1 MRVGSLFSGIGGLEL
16 GLERAGMTVTWQ
28 VERDKFCQRVL
39 ARHWPEVVRH
49 DDVTTFHPSGF
60 PSVDLI
66 CGGFPCQPHSVAGL
80 KKGADDERD
89 LWGEFARIVGEARPR
104 WVVAENVPG
113 LLSTP
118 LSGLRGGFFG
128 KVLADLASLGYCVR
142 WDVLSAAGVG
152 APHRRRRV
160 FIVAYSHG
168 AGRPRFDLARGQ
180 AANAKSGRALP
191 DASGFG
197 LLRGE
202 GATGSPGRPGLEPAS
217 QNMGHA
223 DGFGQLEPSGCLANF
238 WGWPQHPGGWA
249 AESGLGGGLDGL
261 PPRLDEPSGGFDG
274 PPAWLDEPAARA
286 WQSGAWEEGLPRT
299 EAKSPGRILRLKA
312 LGNAVVPQVAYAVG
326 VAVMAA
332 ERGRRDEVQG

>member
-1 MRVGSLFSGIGGLEL
+1 VRVGSLFSGIGGLEL
-16 GLERAGMTVTWQ
+16 GLERAGMTVAWQ

-39 ARHWPEVVRH
+39 ARHWPKVARH
-49 DDVTTFHPSGF
+49 DDVTTFHPSDF

-128 KVLADLASLGYCVR
+128 RVLADLAGLGYCVR
-142 WDVLSAAGVG
+142 WDVLSASGVG

-160 FIVAYSHG
+160 FIVAHSHG
-168 AGRPRFDLARGQ
+168 AGRLRVDLARWQ
-180 AANAKSGRALP
+180 AANAQSSCARP
-191 DASGFG
+191 DASGLG

-202 GATGSPGRPGLEPAS
+202 GATGAPGRHGLEPAS
-217 QNMGHA
+217 TGLGNPHSL
-223 DGFGQLEPSGCLANF
+223 GQLESGGCLANF
-238 WGWPQHPGGWA
+238 WRWPQHPGGGL
-249 AESGLGGGLDGL
+249 AEPGMGGGADGL
-261 PPRLDEPSGGFDG
+261 PP
-274 PPAWLDEPAARA
+274 WLDVASARA
-286 WQSGAWEEGLPRT
+286 WQSGAWEEGIPRT
-299 EAKSPGRILRLKA
+299 EAKSPGRTLRLKA

-332 ERGRRDEVQG
+332 ERGAP